1 MTKKEELDLF
11 LLRCDELIDSKYIIA
26 NIKIINLLKS
36 IANSETLLAIFKS
49 CLSGFDLEE
58 AKAKYFVSNKY
69 LGGAKGE
76 FVQPEDSKNLLALVF
91 SVLVDIDS
99 GKIELTSFLN
109 NFFYENGS
117 YYESYNSFVKNMIV
131 PFKFTVKALMSGII
145 GGTVADPKEEL
156 DKIEDEP
163 LLNEAECEEFKKVRV
178 ALKEDKDHMKA
189 KKLVPEKLRDG
200 VLIIDT
206 FFSALDSNDKD
217 AICYAYTAYKYT
229 IRTLLSFKN
238 NQQVIEDLLLS
249 AGILNK

>member
-36 IANSETLLAIFKS
+36 IANSETMLAIFKS
-49 CLSGFDLEE
+49 CLQGFDYED
-58 AKAKYFVSNKY
+58 AKSKYFVINEY

-91 SVLVDIDS
+91 SVLMDIDS
-99 GKIELTSFLN
+99 GKIELTTFLN

-117 YYESYNSFVKNMIV
+117 YYESYNSFIKGMIV
-131 PFKFTVKALMSGII
+131 PFKFTLKALMSGII

-156 DKIEDEP
+156 DKKQDEP
-163 LLNEAECEEFKKVRV
+163 ILDETECEEFKKIRI
-178 ALKEDKDHMKA
+178 ALKDDKDHMKT
-189 KKLVPEKLRDG
+189 KKLLPEKLRDG
-200 VLIIDT
+200 ILIVDT

-217 AICYAYTAYKYT
+217 AIYYAYTAYKYT
-229 IRTLLSFKN
+229 IKSLLSFKN
-238 NQQVIEDLLLS
+238 NQQIIEELLIK
-249 AGILNK
+249 AGIIVK